1 MYAVCGGIAMR
12 PLKRKVSITLDEDV
26 IGMIRRFSEKEDRSF
41 SQCVNML
48 LQKERDSMQSVIYC
62 DYEFCV
68 YQFRGRCMCG
78 KMQIDETGV
87 CEYCLYVELPES
99 VLTRYKAE
107 TRRKEEAAERE
118 YEKWRNKPSAK

>member
-1 MYAVCGGIAMR
+1 
-12 PLKRKVSITLDEDV
+12 
-26 IGMIRRFSEKEDRSF
+26 
-41 SQCVNML
+41 
-48 LQKERDSMQSVIYC
+48 MQSVIYC

-87 CEYCLYVELPES
+87 CEYCLHVELPES

-118 YEKWRNKPSAK
+118 YEKGRNKPSAK

>member
-1 MYAVCGGIAMR
+1 
-12 PLKRKVSITLDEDV
+12 
-26 IGMIRRFSEKEDRSF
+26 MIHRFSEKEDRSF

-87 CEYCLYVELPES
+87 CEYCLHVELPES